1 MPPTVVTSDARLAR
15 DLGTWTA
22 TAVVI
27 GNIIG
32 SSIFRLPGAVA
43 REAGSAE
50 AIAAL
55 WVLGGAIALCGA
67 LSLAE
72 LAAAYPRTGGMYIFL
87 RETYGRWAA
96 FLFGWSMLV
105 INPAAYAFVAMVFAE
120 SAATVVPALRGGER
134 WIAAASLIVL
144 VAINIRPV
152 RLGAAVLHAATWLKV
167 GLLVTISLAA
177 LAISIGG
184 DASRPA
190 VDAPPVDWGRFGLAL
205 ILVMG
210 AYDGWQWA
218 PQLAGE
224 MREPSRSL
232 PRALGLGVGLV
243 IAVYLLANA
252 ANLAVLPL
260 RALSES
266 TLATVDVASRL
277 LGGAAAAFVAVL
289 IMVSTFSGNHA
300 GMMTDPRVFFAMAE
314 DGLFLRAVAAVHPRH
329 RTPHVAV
336 ALLGAGAVAYLFVR
350 TVEELVGTLILGMW
364 PFLALSVAA
373 VIVQRCR
380 QPALA
385 RPFRVPLYPYVPI
398 FFLLACAGIFA
409 NALRE
414 QPRLTLINFALLAAG
429 LPVYWLWRRTRN

>member
-1 MPPTVVTSDARLAR
+1 MPPTAVTSDTRLAR
-15 DLGTWTA
+15 DLGTWSA

-27 GNIIG
+27 GTIIG
-32 SSIFRLPGAVA
+32 SSIFRLPGPVA
-43 REAGSAE
+43 REAGSAG

-55 WVLGGAIALCGA
+55 WAIGGAIALAGA

-72 LAAAYPRTGGMYIFL
+72 LAAAFPRTGGIYVFL
-87 RETYGRWAA
+87 RDTYGRWAA

-120 SAATVVPALRGGER
+120 SLASVVPALRGAER
-134 WIAAASLIVL
+134 VIAAASLVGL

-152 RLGAAVLHAATWLKV
+152 RVGAVILNAATWAKVTVLV
-167 GLLVTISLAA
+167 GLSLAA
-177 LAISIGG
+177 IAAVSVSGEAGSQALA
-184 DASRPA
+184 PA
-190 VDAPPVDWGRFGLAL
+190 PWSWPRLGVGL

-224 MREPSRSL
+224 MRQPSRSL
-232 PRALGLGVGLV
+232 PRALVAGVCLV
-243 IAVYLLANA
+243 IAVYLIANA
-252 ANLAVLPL
+252 ANLAVLPAG
-260 RALSES
+260 ALSET
-266 TLATVDVASRL
+266 TLVTVDVARRL
-277 LGGAAAAFVAVL
+277 IGPAGAGFVAVL
-289 IMVSTFSGNHA
+289 IMVSTFSSNHA
-300 GMMTDPRVFFAMAE
+300 GMMTDPRVFFALAE
-314 DGLFLRAVAAVHPRH
+314 DGLFFRAVAAVHRRH
-329 RTPHVAV
+329 RTPHVAIV
-336 ALLGAGAVAYLFVR
+336 LLGAGAVAYLFIR

-373 VIVQRCR
+373 VIIQRRR

-414 QPRLTLINFALLAAG
+414 QPRLTLINFALLLAG
-429 LPVYWLWRRTRN
+429 LPIYWLWRRR